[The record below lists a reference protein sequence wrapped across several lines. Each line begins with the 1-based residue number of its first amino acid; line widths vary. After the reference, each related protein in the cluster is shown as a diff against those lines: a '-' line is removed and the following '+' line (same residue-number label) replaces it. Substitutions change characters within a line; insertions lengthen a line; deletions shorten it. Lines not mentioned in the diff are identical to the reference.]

1 MFALLGSTIV
11 AGVGSSNSGVPGK
24 ADLVVF
30 GVLLLVAAS
39 YVHRLG
45 RGSTTANQACSRRRR
60 RRSPGAFRQR
70 VVRPRRISEATLLT
84 TLGTVE
90 TPRELRLRATTVT
103 GRHPHSQPFERQ
115 LDCGL
120 SCGDGENTSDVTA
133 GHIRNPVLT
142 VEALLARVRSMPG
155 RSLYS
160 TNGVYPCAGR
170 P

>member
-1 MFALLGSTIV
+1 MGSVIQTRLVGLAVALAALLAPTV
-11 AGVGSSNSGVPGK
+11 TRPLHLYFRLK
-24 ADLVVF
+24 TPYDLDTWRPVV
-30 GVLLLVAAS
+30 S
-39 YVHRLG
+39 K
-45 RGSTTANQACSRRRR
+45 
-60 RRSPGAFRQR
+60 
-70 VVRPRRISEATLLT
+70 ATLLT